1 MHQLSPEAKLLYDYF
16 SDLAAIPHGS
26 GNTKGVSDHCVSF
39 AKSLGLAV
47 IQDVHNNVI
56 IKKPATPGYED
67 HPTVILQ
74 GHLDMVC
81 EKDPDVDFDFTTDSL
96 KLRLEGDFL
105 SAEGTT
111 LGGDNGIAIA
121 MIMAILAD
129 NSIPH
134 PAIEALFTTDE
145 ETGMDGAMGLD
156 PAALTGRL
164 LLNLDSEA
172 EGIFTVSCAGGAR
185 CDLSLPLEASPAKG
199 MQAYQITL
207 SGLAGGHSGVEIH
220 QGRMNAARAICRL
233 IGTLPGSPRIV
244 SLSGGNKDNAIP
256 SHATAL
262 ILAEQDPTAFTDA
275 FIRKNKLPTDPGLT
289 ISVTPAAPVNTALSV
304 EDTKTL
310 CSMITALPD
319 GVVAMSRDIPGLVE
333 TSLNL
338 GILRVD
344 ERGLSGVISVR
355 SSVTSEKLALIDR
368 VSAIAASFG
377 ASVESRNHYPAWE
390 YKKDSILR
398 DTMARV
404 YTELTGNAPVIEAIH
419 AGLECGLFAE
429 KLPGLDAVSIGP
441 EMYDIHTPR
450 ERLSIS
456 SSVRTFEFVKAILAA
471 L

>member
-1 MHQLSPEAKLLYDYF
+1 MSPMTPEAKLLYDYF
-16 SDLAAIPHGS
+16 CGLAAIPHGS
-26 GNTKGVSDHCVSF
+26 GNTKGISDHCVSF
-39 AKSLGLAV
+39 AKSLGLTV
-47 IQDVHNNVI
+47 IQDAYNNVI
-56 IKKPATPGYED
+56 IQKPATPGYED

-81 EKDPDVDFDFTTDSL
+81 EKDPEVEFDFTADSL
-96 KLRLEGDFL
+96 KLRLDGDWLF
-105 SAEGTT
+105 AEGTT

-129 NSIPH
+129 NNIPH
-134 PAIEALFTTDE
+134 PALEALFTTDE

-156 PAALTGRL
+156 PAALSGRL

-185 CDLSLPLEASPAKG
+185 CDLSLPMEAAPAAG
-199 MQAYQITL
+199 ETAYTITL

-220 QGRMNAARAICRL
+220 QGRMNAARTICL
-233 IGTLPGSPRIV
+233 FLGSLPGNPRIV

-256 SHATAL
+256 SHAVAV
-262 ILAEQDPTAFTDA
+262 ILTETDPSPFAED
-275 FIRKNKLPTDPGLT
+275 FIARYRLETDPGLT
-289 ISVTPAAPVNTALSV
+289 LSVTPAQSAPAALTAADSQKLC
-304 EDTKTL
+304 TL
-310 CSMITALPD
+310 ITTLPD
-319 GVVAMSRDIPGLVE
+319 GVVAMSRDIPGLVQ

-338 GILRVD
+338 GILRVT
-344 ERGLSGVISVR
+344 ETGLSAVISVR
-355 SSVTSEKLALIDR
+355 SSVTDEKLQLIDR
-368 VSAIAASFG
+368 IAAIAGDFG
-377 ASVESRNHYPAWE
+377 ASVDSRNHYPAWE
-390 YKKDSILR
+390 YKKDSLLR

-404 YTELTGNAPVIEAIH
+404 YTDLTGKTPVIEAIH

-456 SSVRTFEFVKAILAA
+456 SSVRTYEFVKAVLAA